1 MEKMKHQD
9 GYAPSA
15 EDTAKLNEIVTWL
28 VDHGYNGIM
37 LVHKGDVGVSWVSE
51 PDAEAVR
58 HTLIKSIGH
67 ILEESRDVATG
78 LAKGVLLAAQQMENL
93 RTPLIISVPRGEKS

>member
-28 VDHGYNGIM
+28 VDHGYGGIV
-37 LVHKGDVGVSWVSE
+37 LVHKGDVGVSWMSE
-51 PDAEAVR
+51 PDEEAAR
-58 HTLIKSIGH
+58 HLLMNSISH
-67 ILEESRDVATG
+67 IAKESKEAARI
-78 LAKGVLLAAQQMENL
+78 LL
-93 RTPLIISVPRGEKS
+93 RGMMRFLYDAINE

>member
-28 VDHGYNGIM
+28 VDHGYGGIM
-37 LVHKGDVGVSWVSE
+37 LVHKGAVGVSWVSE

-58 HTLIKSIGH
+58 HTLINSIGH
-67 ILEESRDVATG
+67 ILEESRDVAAD
-78 LAKGVLLAAQQMENL
+78 LASGILLVAEEFKNDL
-93 RTPLIISVPRGEKS
+93 RQAVQR

>member
-1 MEKMKHQD
+1 MEKMKHLN

-28 VDHGYNGIM
+28 VDHGYEG
-37 LVHKGDVGVSWVSE
+37 LVLIHKGDVGVSWVSE

-58 HTLIKSIGH
+58 HTLINSIGH
-67 ILEESRDVATG
+67 ILEESRDVATDLVSG
-78 LAKGVLLAAQQMENL
+78 ILLVAEEFKCDL
-93 RTPLIISVPRGEKS
+93 RQAVQR

>member
-28 VDHGYNGIM
+28 VDHGYEG
-37 LVHKGDVGVSWVSE
+37 LVLIHKGDVGISWCRESSA
-51 PDAEAVR
+51 DDIR
-58 HTLIKSIGH
+58 HVLINSIAH
-67 ILEESRDVATG
+67 IADESFEIAAD
-78 LAKGVLLAAQQMENL
+78 LAKGVLLAAQPMKNL
-93 RTPLIISVPRGEKS
+93 RTPLVISVPRGEKS